1 MSALDFPDDPFWD
14 WSVAAYGRPG
24 VAGACIEL
32 QERRAIDVNL
42 LLFCCWA
49 ARRGEPFKLAELRR
63 IVVEVDIWHR
73 EAVRP
78 LRAVRRTLKQLAVSA
93 PAELVEAVRQRVASI
108 ELDAEHVEQLMLSR
122 HVGEVRA
129 TDAEVAA
136 RAAVENLRAYAAAS
150 GFEWATEDAE
160 PLGIVLA
167 AAFPKLSSQQ
177 LGDLI
182 APILAEPGA

>member
-1 MSALDFPDDPFWD
+1 MPDFYRLDVDQ
-14 WSVAAYGRPG
+14 S
-24 VAGACIEL
+24 
-32 QERRAIDVNL
+32 
-42 LLFCCWA
+42 
-49 ARRGEPFKLAELRR
+49 LAEIQTRYEGL
-63 IVVEVDIWHR
+63 
-73 EAVRP
+73 
-78 LRAVRRTLKQLAVSA
+78 
-93 PAELVEAVRQRVASI
+93 
-108 ELDAEHVEQLMLSR
+108 
-122 HVGEVRA
+122 